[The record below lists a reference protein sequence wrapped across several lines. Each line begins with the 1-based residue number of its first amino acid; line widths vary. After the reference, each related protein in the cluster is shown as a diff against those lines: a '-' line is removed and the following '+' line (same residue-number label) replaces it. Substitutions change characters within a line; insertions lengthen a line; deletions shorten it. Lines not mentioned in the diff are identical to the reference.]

1 MYYSVLYLYLQYIY
15 IYINMSAK
23 DFLKPETLPDSFSL
37 GTYSGDWHT
46 RGTQCLLEETANDA
60 YPTCK
65 EVPVSVLI

>member
-1 MYYSVLYLYLQYIY
+1 
-15 IYINMSAK
+15 MSAK